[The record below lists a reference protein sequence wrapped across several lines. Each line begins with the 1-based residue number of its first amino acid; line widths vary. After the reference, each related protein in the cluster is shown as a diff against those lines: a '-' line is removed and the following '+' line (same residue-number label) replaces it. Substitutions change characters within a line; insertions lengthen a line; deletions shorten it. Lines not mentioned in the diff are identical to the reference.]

1 MKVLCSRQNE
11 LGAVKLHPRSSGMQR
26 GQRPGKKLTTEQA
39 MIKIMHRM
47 VVDSTADDDGRTNGE
62 SLPGV
67 NAGVKRLRESSLDV
81 SSGR

>member
-1 MKVLCSRQNE
+1 
-11 LGAVKLHPRSSGMQR
+11 
-26 GQRPGKKLTTEQA
+26 

-47 VVDSTADDDGRTNGE
+47 VVDSTADDDGRTN
-62 SLPGV
+62 SLYQGPV

>member
-1 MKVLCSRQNE
+1 
-11 LGAVKLHPRSSGMQR
+11 
-26 GQRPGKKLTTEQA
+26 

-47 VVDSTADDDGRTNGE
+47 VVDSTADDDGENKQ

-67 NAGVKRLRESSLDV
+67 NAGVKRLRENSLNV